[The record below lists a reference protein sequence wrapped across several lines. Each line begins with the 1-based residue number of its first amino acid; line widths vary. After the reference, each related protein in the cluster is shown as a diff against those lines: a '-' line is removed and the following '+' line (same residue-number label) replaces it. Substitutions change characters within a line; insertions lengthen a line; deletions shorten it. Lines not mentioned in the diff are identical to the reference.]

1 MDFKKHIRPT
11 YYRLSHLY
19 RRSMLNLGR
28 ILLSPR
34 SISTKVTF
42 SYAPGVKLDG
52 LGAQLQRVLA
62 INALGE
68 YWSVE
73 VKHDPIAEI
82 AIHPLDEINNSND
95 YLVFMNNVNRV
106 IGSHEST
113 PRCERSFYF
122 SNFNFSQLMKVLL
135 YVYANQ
141 KSARINLTLPYYFV
155 DSKPEIYNCKSNF
168 LVRKRLNSFSTLNLS
183 DQIVLHHRQGVGNM
197 AIQPGQKL
205 PREIAQQF
213 YLRVLSKCIDF
224 YPGRTLTVFTDAP
237 ISQMEFRPPSNQI
250 ESWVDLPSFD
260 GNKMTIAANS
270 LDWITEQLSLKTK
283 VIRGGNPLETMAN
296 MSTAKVLILSR
307 SSFGYLAAILA
318 EMADVWIPSDFWH
331 QPLPGWRKYPA
342 I

>member
-19 RRSMLNLGR
+19 RRSMLNLGK

-68 YWSVE
+68 YWSVK
-73 VKHDPIAEI
+73 VKHDPITEI
-82 AIHPLDEINNSND
+82 AIHPLDELDNSND
-95 YLVFMNNVNRV
+95 YLIFMKNVNNV
-106 IGSHEST
+106 IGSYESL
-113 PRCERSFYF
+113 PRGEKSFHF
-122 SNFNFSQLMKVLL
+122 LNFNFSKLSKVLL
-135 YVYANQ
+135 YVYLNR

-213 YLRVLSKCIDF
+213 YLSVLSNCINI
-224 YPGRTLTVFTDAP
+224 YPERTLTVFTDAP
-237 ISQMEFRPPSNQI
+237 ISQMEFRPPSKQI

-270 LDWITEQLSLKTK
+270 LDWITKQLSLKTK

-296 MSTAKVLILSR
+296 MSTAGVLILSR
-307 SSFGYLAAILA
+307 SSFGYLSALMADT
-318 EMADVWIPSDFWH
+318 ADVWIPGDFWH
-331 QPLPGWRKYPA
+331 KPLPGWRKYPA